1 MLLTN
6 MISRDDVLSDAV
18 NKCMEELYKYV
29 QPEVSW
35 EDFIKQNKEWKEG
48 DPKLYE
54 FYYLDQK
61 IQNEIMENYSH
72 AYRIPPEL
80 VSNIEC
86 IKNYFNEPIR
96 DKYIKEEGKP
106 GYRGYE
112 KFTPL
117 KEIIGEDNYKK
128 VEEYLDE
135 AGKFYKWD
143 RDLQSFNFTIALGA
157 SPNINKQAVINNWKK
172 YRNKDIEIKDIDFD
186 EFCDMYY

>member
-1 MLLTN
+1 

-48 DPKLYE
+48 DPKPYE

-80 VSNIEC
+80 LSNIEC
-86 IKNYFNEPIR
+86 LKSYFNEPIR

-135 AGKFYKWD
+135 AGKFYRWD
-143 RDLQSFNFTIALGA
+143 RDLQFFNITIALGA
-157 SPNINKQAVINNWKK
+157 SPNINKQAVIDNWKK

-186 EFCDMYY
+186 EFCNIYY

>member
-1 MLLTN
+1 
-6 MISRDDVLSDAV
+6 MISRDDVISDAV